1 MFDKKLF
8 LIILFVFL
16 VFIIFQVYFYSKMYN
31 KNDKLLKKIESFENT
46 LTNIKKNNEYVL
58 DDSSLEILLEDYKEI
73 KSHI

>member
-1 MFDKKLF
+1 MFDQKLF

>member
-8 LIILFVFL
+8 
-16 VFIIFQVYFYSKMYN
+16 FIIFFIFLLFVMFQLYFYIKLYN
-31 KNDKLLKKIESFENT
+31 KNANLLKKIESFENT

-73 KSHI
+73 KNNI